1 VQPEVWPVH
10 PIAIPVALWTE
21 GLKLPWV
28 GGVPCHAGNKHA
40 ANEYAQI
47 EGIRRSEEFLV
58 RFMDR
63 LAEIER

>member
-1 VQPEVWPVH
+1 
-10 PIAIPVALWTE
+10 
-21 GLKLPWV
+21 
-28 GGVPCHAGNKHA
+28 VPCHAGNKHA

-63 LAEIER
+63 LAEIEL